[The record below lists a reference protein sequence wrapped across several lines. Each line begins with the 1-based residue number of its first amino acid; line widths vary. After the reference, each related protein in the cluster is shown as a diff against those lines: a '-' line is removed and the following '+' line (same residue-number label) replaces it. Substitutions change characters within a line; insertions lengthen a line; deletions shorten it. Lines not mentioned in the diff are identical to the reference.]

1 MSGNDL
7 KVAMIQMNL
16 SWEDAAANRRRAEEL
31 ISNLDE
37 RVDLV
42 LLPEMFTTGFSMDP
56 GRLAEDMSGETIAW
70 MKRTASE
77 WGAVVA
83 GSLII
88 RENENYYN
96 RFAAVTPGGEI
107 CTYDKGHLFPL
118 TEEDR
123 VFTRGTGRLIF
134 TIGTWKIAPFIC
146 YDLRFP
152 AWTRNRNGAFDC
164 MLFAANWPAS
174 RASHWETLLR
184 ARAIE
189 NQAFCIGVN
198 RTGTDGNG
206 TIYRGGSMAVDCRGE
221 LLADC
226 SDDEGSTVV
235 TLSRDM
241 LTTYREKFPW
251 WKDDDEI

>member
-7 KVAMIQMNL
+7 KAAMIQMNIA
-16 SWEDAAANRRRAEEL
+16 WEDAAANRSRAEEL
-31 ISNLDE
+31 IGNLGE

-56 GRLAEDMSGETIAW
+56 ERLAEDMSGETIAW
-70 MKRTASE
+70 MRRTASE
-77 WGAVVA
+77 RGAVVA

-88 RENENYYN
+88 CENNNYFN
-96 RFAAVTPGGEI
+96 RFAALTPGGEI
-107 CTYDKGHLFPL
+107 FTYDKGHLFPL
-118 TEEDR
+118 AQEDR
-123 VFTRGTGRLIF
+123 VFTQGRERLIF
-134 TIGTWKIAPFIC
+134 AIGTWKIAPFIC

-152 AWTRNRNGAFDC
+152 LWTRNHKNAFDC
-164 MLFAANWPAS
+164 MLFTANWPAT

-206 TIYRGGSMAVDCRGE
+206 TGYSGGSMAFDCRGE

-226 SDDEGSTVV
+226 SDAEGCTVV

-241 LTTYREKFPW
+241 LMTYRKDFPYW
-251 WKDDDEI
+251 RDGDEM

>member
-7 KVAMIQMNL
+7 KAAMIQMNL
-16 SWEDAAANRRRAEEL
+16 AWEDAPANRSRAEEL
-31 ISNLDE
+31 VGNLGE

-42 LLPEMFTTGFSMDP
+42 LLPEMFTTGFSMNP
-56 GRLAEDMSGETIAW
+56 ELLAEEMSGETIAW
-70 MKRTASE
+70 MRRTASE
-77 WGAVVA
+77 TGAVVA

-88 RENENYYN
+88 REDKKCYN
-96 RFAAVTPGGEI
+96 RFAAVTPGSEI
-107 CTYDKGHLFPL
+107 FTYDKGHLFPL
-118 TEEDR
+118 TGEDR
-123 VFTRGTGRLIF
+123 VFTRGRERLVF
-134 TIGTWKIAPFIC
+134 SIGSWKIAPFIC

-152 AWTRNRNGAFDC
+152 VWTRNRHADFDC

-174 RASHWETLLR
+174 RSAHWEALLR

-206 TIYRGGSMAVDCRGE
+206 TGYRGDSLAFDCRGE

-226 SDDEGSTVV
+226 AGTEGSAVV

-241 LTTYREKFPW
+241 LTAYRKDFPY
-251 WKDDDEI
+251 WKDGDEV